1 MYENGAQV
9 AFARA
14 ITDGVTF
21 AWIADVFVVR
31 SHRRRGPGRR
41 LIEAVLAHPEI
52 RGSRNVLLATADAHG
67 LYARYGF
74 APLARPDRY
83 LSLRGPGPGPSRP
96 RRGGPS
102 RDPAAQTAGPFRD
115 AVGYGPA
122 SGALGPA
129 ASAWGADAS
138 TARLAPSR
146 ARGTRGMTPSLEKTC
161 GGWDPGM
168 TITPS
173 SGSPSQAA

>member
-52 RGSRNVLLATADAHG
+52 PGSRNVLLATADAHG

-83 LSLRGPGPGPSRP
+83 LSLGGPGPGHFA
-96 RRGGPS
+96 
-102 RDPAAQTAGPFRD
+102 PAARRPE
-115 AVGYGPA
+115 P
-122 SGALGPA
+122 
-129 ASAWGADAS
+129 
-138 TARLAPSR
+138 
-146 ARGTRGMTPSLEKTC
+146 
-161 GGWDPGM
+161 
-168 TITPS
+168 
-173 SGSPSQAA
+173 